1 MSVDLVQAVW
11 EELKRYI
18 GSMDRV
24 EAADALVN
32 LLVDSNFD
40 ADEIR
45 DSFRGDPEIKKALQA
60 YLDDHADDSDDGDED
75 EDYDDYDDADDED
88 EDY

>member
-1 MSVDLVQAVW
+1 MSVDLAQAVW

-18 GSMDRV
+18 GPLDRT

-40 ADEIR
+40 ADDIR
-45 DSFRGDPEIKKALQA
+45 DSFRGDVEVVKALQG
-60 YLDDHADDSDDGDED
+60 YLDDYDEEEIDDDDYDEEDNDEEED
-75 EDYDDYDDADDED
+75 EDY
-88 EDY
+88 

>member
-1 MSVDLVQAVW
+1 MSVDLAAAVW

-18 GSMDRV
+18 GTLDRV

-32 LLVDSNFD
+32 LLIDSNYD
-40 ADEIR
+40 ADNIR
-45 DSFRGDPEIKKALQA
+45 DSFRGDSEIKKALSA
-60 YLDDHADDSDDGDED
+60 YLADHEEHDDSDAESVFD
-75 EDYDDYDDADDED
+75 DDYDSDDED

>member
-1 MSVDLVQAVW
+1 MSVDLAAAVW

-18 GSMDRV
+18 GTLDRI
-24 EAADALVN
+24 EAADAMVN

-45 DSFRGDPEIKKALQA
+45 DAFRGDQEIKKALNA
-60 YLDDHADDSDDGDED
+60 YISDHPNDEDEEFDED
-75 EDYDDYDDADDED
+75 EDFDEDDDY
-88 EDY
+88 

>member
-1 MSVDLVQAVW
+1 MSVDLAQAVW

-18 GSMDRV
+18 VTLDRV

-45 DSFRGDPEIKKALQA
+45 DAFRGDPEVKKALQA
-60 YLDDHADDSDDGDED
+60 YLADHADNED
-75 EDYDDYDDADDED
+75 EDDEDAEDDDYEDDDED
-88 EDY
+88 Y

>member
-1 MSVDLVQAVW
+1 MSVEIAQAVW

-18 GSMDRV
+18 GTMDKV
-24 EAADALVN
+24 DAADSLVN

-45 DSFRGDPEIKKALQA
+45 SAFAGDADIKKSLKA
-60 YLDDHADDSDDGDED
+60 YLEDHDDEENDED
-75 EDYDDYDDADDED
+75 SYDESNFDDDE
-88 EDY
+88 Y

>member
-1 MSVDLVQAVW
+1 MSVDLAQAVW

-18 GSMDRV
+18 GPLDRT

-40 ADEIR
+40 ADDIR
-45 DSFRGDPEIKKALQA
+45 DSFRGDEEVKKALQG
-60 YLDDHADDSDDGDED
+60 YLDDHDDEEEIDDDDDFEEDDEE
-75 EDYDDYDDADDED
+75 EDY
-88 EDY
+88 

>member
-1 MSVDLVQAVW
+1 
-11 EELKRYI
+11 
-18 GSMDRV
+18 MDRV

-45 DSFRGDPEIKKALQA
+45 DSFRGDPEVKKALQA
-60 YLDDHADDSDDGDED
+60 YLDDHADDTEENED
-75 EDYDDYDDADDED
+75 EDYDDYDDPED

>member
-1 MSVDLVQAVW
+1 MSVDLAQAVW

-18 GSMDRV
+18 GPLDRS
-24 EAADALVN
+24 ESADALVN

-45 DSFRGDPEIKKALQA
+45 TAFRGDAEVKRALQG
-60 YLDDHADDSDDGDED
+60 YLDDNNDEEEIDDDDDDQEDD
-75 EDYDDYDDADDED
+75 EDY
-88 EDY
+88 

>member
-1 MSVDLVQAVW
+1 MSVDLVAAVW

-18 GSMDRV
+18 GPLDRT

-40 ADEIR
+40 SDDIR
-45 DSFRGDPEIKKALQA
+45 DSFRGDPEVKKALQG
-60 YLDDHADDSDDGDED
+60 YLDDHDEEEDIDEEDDN
-75 EDYDDYDDADDED
+75 DDED
-88 EDY
+88 DDY

>member
-1 MSVDLVQAVW
+1 MSVDLVAAVW

-18 GSMDRV
+18 GPLDRT

-40 ADEIR
+40 SDDIR
-45 DSFRGDPEIKKALQA
+45 DSFRGDTEVKKALHG
-60 YLDDHADDSDDGDED
+60 YLDDHDEEEDID
-75 EDYDDYDDADDED
+75 EEEDDDED
-88 EDY
+88 DEDDDY

>member
-1 MSVDLVQAVW
+1 MSIDLAAAVW

-18 GSMDRV
+18 VTLDRV

-45 DSFRGDPEIKKALQA
+45 DSFRGDPEVKKALSA
-60 YLDDHADDSDDGDED
+60 YLADHAVEEDEYEDDDYDEDED
-75 EDYDDYDDADDED
+75 EDY
-88 EDY
+88 

>member
-1 MSVDLVQAVW
+1 MSVDLAQAVW

-18 GSMDRV
+18 GTLDRV

-40 ADEIR
+40 ADDIR
-45 DSFRGDPEIKKALQA
+45 DSFRGDPEVKKALQA
-60 YLDDHADDSDDGDED
+60 YLADHAESEEEDEYYDDDEDD
-75 EDYDDYDDADDED
+75 EDY
-88 EDY
+88 

>member
-1 MSVDLVQAVW
+1 MSVDLVAAVW

-18 GSMDRV
+18 GPLDRT

-40 ADEIR
+40 SDDIR
-45 DSFRGDPEIKKALQA
+45 NSFRGDTEVKKALQG
-60 YLDDHADDSDDGDED
+60 YLDDHDDQEEIDDDDDYQEDDGDSD
-75 EDYDDYDDADDED
+75 EDY
-88 EDY
+88 

>member
-1 MSVDLVQAVW
+1 MSVDLAQAVW

-18 GSMDRV
+18 GTLDRV

-40 ADEIR
+40 ADDIR
-45 DSFRGDPEIKKALQA
+45 DAFRGDLEVKKALSA
-60 YLDDHADDSDDGDED
+60 YLADHADED
-75 EDYDDYDDADDED
+75 EDEEIDEDNDDYDDE

>member
-1 MSVDLVQAVW
+1 MSVDLAQAVW

-18 GSMDRV
+18 GTLDRV

-40 ADEIR
+40 ADDIR
-45 DSFRGDPEIKKALQA
+45 DAFRGDPEVKKALSA
-60 YLDDHADDSDDGDED
+60 YLADHADN
-75 EDYDDYDDADDED
+75 DDADDEYEEDDEYED
-88 EDY
+88 EDQDDDY

>member
-45 DSFRGDPEIKKALQA
+45 DSFRGDPEVKKALQA
-60 YLDDHADDSDDGDED
+60 YLDDHADDTEENED
-75 EDYDDYDDADDED
+75 EDYDDYDDPED

>member
-1 MSVDLVQAVW
+1 MSVDLAQAVW

-18 GSMDRV
+18 VTLDRV

-40 ADEIR
+40 ADDIR
-45 DSFRGDPEIKKALQA
+45 DAFRGDPEVKKALHA
-60 YLDDHADDSDDGDED
+60 YLADHADNDEDDEDSDNYDED
-75 EDYDDYDDADDED
+75 DDED

>member
-1 MSVDLVQAVW
+1 MSVDLAQAVW

-18 GSMDRV
+18 VTLDRV

-45 DSFRGDPEIKKALQA
+45 DAFRGDPEVKKALQA
-60 YLDDHADDSDDGDED
+60 YLADHADDE
-75 EDYDDYDDADDED
+75 EEDDED
-88 EDY
+88 EEIDDDYDEDY

>member
-45 DSFRGDPEIKKALQA
+45 DSFSGDPEVKKALQA
-60 YLDDHADDSDDGDED
+60 YLDDHADDTEENED
-75 EDYDDYDDADDED
+75 EDYDDYDDPED

>member
-1 MSVDLVQAVW
+1 MSVDLAAAVW

-18 GSMDRV
+18 GTLDRT

-40 ADEIR
+40 SDEIR
-45 DSFRGDPEIKKALQA
+45 DAFRGDAEIKKALNA
-60 YLDDHADDSDDGDED
+60 YISDREDDEEEFDDVDDDDDEDED
-75 EDYDDYDDADDED
+75 EDY
-88 EDY
+88 

>member
-1 MSVDLVQAVW
+1 MSVDLAQAVW

-24 EAADALVN
+24 EAADALVS

-40 ADEIR
+40 SDEIR
-45 DSFRGDPEIKKALQA
+45 DAFRGDHEVKKALNV
-60 YLDDHADDSDDGDED
+60 YLKDHADAESDNESDDDND
-75 EDYDDYDDADDED
+75 NDDDDTDWDDR
-88 EDY
+88 